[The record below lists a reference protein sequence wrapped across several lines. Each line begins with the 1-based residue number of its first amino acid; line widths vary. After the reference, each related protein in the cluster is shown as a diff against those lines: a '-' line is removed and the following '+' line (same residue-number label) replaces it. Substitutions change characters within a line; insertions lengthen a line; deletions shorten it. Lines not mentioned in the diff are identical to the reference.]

1 MKIAIPTKNKNIDAN
16 YSLCKSYTIFSVEG
30 QKIVDETLLTVPED
44 CSCKPKIA
52 VKFLEMGVS
61 VLLVDKISEGDF
73 DMLRF
78 HTIEVIRGCKGIALE
93 VVKLYLKDELID
105 NAELL

>member
-1 MKIAIPTKNKNIDAN
+1 MKIAIPTKNKNIDSN
-16 YSLCKSYTIFSVEG
+16 YSLCKTYTIFSVEG

-61 VLLVDKISEGDF
+61 VLLVDNINEGDY

-78 HTIEVIRGCKGIALE
+78 HTIAVIRGCTGIAQE
-93 VVKLYLKDELID
+93 AVMAYMKGELKDYIEK
-105 NAELL
+105 